1 MTEHMECTTAGV
13 NPNADPGL
21 RTIAI
26 GQCRS
31 IGSNKHAPEMQAVDN
46 VGLGMDGKSLYLLS
60 NFAGKIKLPLKS
72 Q

>member
-1 MTEHMECTTAGV
+1 MECTTAGV

-46 VGLGMDGKSLYLLS
+46 VGQGMDGKSLYLLS